1 MGETPI
7 LQRIVTTVIVPFLS
21 NIDWEYSHTLIEDTR
36 PFCLFQRTSTI
47 REFFFDPT
55 H

>member
-36 PFCLFQRTSTI
+36 AFQSISTHLHI
-47 REFFFDPT
+47 S
-55 H
+55 